1 MEYVIVNGEFVE
13 RSQAKVDIEDRGFQ
27 FGDGVYEV
35 IRVYNGKMFTA
46 DEHLERL
53 HVSGE
58 KIGLKIPYSVEELK
72 VQLAELIIKND
83 LKLGTIYMQFT
94 RGVSPRNHPF
104 PAETIAPGFTANI
117 KHVGRPSENMD
128 NGVKALLKEDVRWLL
143 CDVKSLNLLGN
154 LLAKQEAVAAGCFE
168 AIQHRGET
176 VTEGSASNIS
186 IVKDG
191 KVFTHPAT
199 NLILNGIT
207 RRVFLDLCERNQIP
221 FAEEASTLT
230 ELSEADEVFLS
241 STTAEIMP
249 IIQINDKPVGAGAP
263 GPVTKKLQELFQQ
276 EIEEQCG
283 KIM

>member
-72 VQLAELIIKND
+72 EQLAELISRND

-104 PAETIAPGFTANI
+104 PSETIAPSFTANI
-117 KHVGRPSENMD
+117 KHVGRPSENME

-207 RRVFLDLCERNQIP
+207 RRVFLAHCEKNEIP
-221 FAEEASTLT
+221 FAEEAFTLAD
-230 ELSEADEVFLS
+230 LSQADEVFLS

-249 IIQINDKPVGAGAP
+249 IIQIDNKPVGAGEP
-263 GPVTKKLQELFQQ
+263 GPVTKKLQELFQH

>member
-104 PAETIAPGFTANI
+104 PAETIVPGFTANI

-154 LLAKQEAVAAGCFE
+154 LLAKQKAVAAGCFE

-221 FAEEASTLT
+221 FAEEAFTLT
-230 ELSEADEVFLS
+230 DLSEADEVFLS

-249 IIQINDKPVGAGAP
+249 IIQINDKPVGAGAS